1 MPITDPRIDAY
12 IAKAKPFAQPIL
24 KRIRQAVHA
33 GCPDVV
39 ETIKWSVP
47 SFEYKGPMCGMAAFK
62 AHCLMGFWKGALL
75 KTQPKARALDA
86 WGNFGRFES
95 LDDVPSQAALTR
107 AVREAA
113 KLNDLGVKLP
123 RTVKA
128 KKPLKAPAYML
139 AAIKK
144 NKEAQATYDAFSP
157 SCKREYIE
165 WITDAKTDAT
175 RDRRI
180 ATAVQWMAEGKIKV
194 RTETIDGLENALHTV
209 RKLYSGGNTGKL
221 MIRAAEP
228 SLVKAAG

>member
-1 MPITDPRIDAY
+1 MPTTDPRIDAY
-12 IAKAKPFAQPIL
+12 IAKAQPFARPIL
-24 KRIRQAVHA
+24 ARLRKAVHA

-39 ETIKWSVP
+39 ETIKWGVP
-47 SFEYKGPMCGMAAFK
+47 AFEYKGPMCGMAAFK

-75 KTQPKARALDA
+75 KTQPKDRGLDA

-95 LDDVPSQAALTR
+95 LDDVPSEAALAR

-113 KLNDLGVKLP
+113 KLNDLGIKVP

-144 NKEAQATYDAFSP
+144 NKKAQVAYDAFSP

-165 WITDAKTDAT
+165 WITDARTDAT
-175 RDRRI
+175 RDRRLE
-180 ATAVQWMAEGKIKV
+180 TAVQWMAEGKIRNWKYV
-194 RTETIDGLENALHTV
+194 R
-209 RKLYSGGNTGKL
+209 
-221 MIRAAEP
+221 
-228 SLVKAAG
+228 